1 VIGKMEFRPATLAW
15 LLGAAFVLGLGVRA
29 VQEVRGRAVSFPVT
43 VIEDDAEMLALK
55 QRADSL
61 IAVRAAEAE
70 APLGIN
76 TATAADFERLSGI
89 GKVLA
94 ARIVAYREEHGP
106 FTSVDDLLEVSG
118 IGPKRLAAVRER
130 CFVDSPAR

>member
-1 VIGKMEFRPATLAW
+1 MIGKMEFRPATLAW
-15 LLGAAFVLGLGVRA
+15 LLGAAFVLGLGVRV
-29 VQEVRGRAVSFPVT
+29 VQEVRGRAVSFPVM
-43 VIEDDAEMLALK
+43 VVKDDVEMLALK

-70 APLGIN
+70 APIGIN

-94 ARIVAYREEHGP
+94 ARIVVYRDEHGP
-106 FTSVDDLLEVSG
+106 FTSVDDLLDVSG
-118 IGPKRLAAVRER
+118 IGPKRLAALRER
-130 CFVDSPAR
+130 CFVDSVAR

>member
-1 VIGKMEFRPATLAW
+1 MEFRPATLAW
-15 LLGAAFVLGLGVRA
+15 LLGAAFVLGLGVRV
-29 VQEVRGRAVSFPVT
+29 VQEVRGRAVSYPVM
-43 VIEDDAEMLALK
+43 VVKDDAEMLALK

-61 IAVRAAEAE
+61 IAARAAEAE
-70 APLGIN
+70 APVGIN

-106 FTSVDDLLEVSG
+106 FASVDELINVSG
-118 IGPKRLAAVRER
+118 IGPKRLAALRER
-130 CFVDSPAR
+130 CFVDSLAR

>member
-1 VIGKMEFRPATLAW
+1 MIGKMEFRPATLAW
-15 LLGAAFVLGLGVRA
+15 LLGAAFVLGLGVRV
-29 VQEVRGRAVSFPVT
+29 VQEVRGRAVSFPVM
-43 VIEDDAEMLALK
+43 VIEDDAEMLILK

-61 IAVRAAEAE
+61 LAVRAAEAE
-70 APLGIN
+70 TPIGIN

-106 FTSVDDLLEVSG
+106 FASLEELLDVSG

-130 CFVDSPAR
+130 CFVDSLPR

>member
-15 LLGAAFVLGLGVRA
+15 LLGAAFVLGLGVR
-29 VQEVRGRAVSFPVT
+29 VLQEVRGRAVSFPVM
-43 VIEDDAEMLALK
+43 VVKDDAEMLALK

-61 IAVRAAEAE
+61 IAARAAEAE
-70 APLGIN
+70 APIGIN

-106 FTSVDDLLEVSG
+106 FALVDELINVSG
-118 IGPKRLAAVRER
+118 IGPKRLAALRER
-130 CFVDSPAR
+130 CFVDSVAR

>member
-1 VIGKMEFRPATLAW
+1 MIGKMEFRPATLAW
-15 LLGAAFVLGLGVRA
+15 LLGAAFVLGLGVR
-29 VQEVRGRAVSFPVT
+29 VLQEVRGRAVSFPVM
-43 VIEDDAEMLALK
+43 VVKDDAEMLALK

-61 IAVRAAEAE
+61 IAARAAEAE
-70 APLGIN
+70 APIGIN

-106 FTSVDDLLEVSG
+106 FALVDELINVSG
-118 IGPKRLAAVRER
+118 IGPKRLAALRER
-130 CFVDSPAR
+130 CFVDSVA

>member
-1 VIGKMEFRPATLAW
+1 MEFRPATLAW
-15 LLGAAFVLGLGVRA
+15 LLGAAFVLGLGVRV
-29 VQEVRGRAVSFPVT
+29 VQEVRGRAVSFPVM
-43 VIEDDAEMLALK
+43 VVKDDVEMLALK

-70 APLGIN
+70 APIGIN

-94 ARIVAYREEHGP
+94 ARIVVYRDEHGP
-106 FTSVDDLLEVSG
+106 FTSVDDLLDVSG
-118 IGPKRLAAVRER
+118 IGPKRLAALRER
-130 CFVDSPAR
+130 CFVDSVAR

>member
-1 VIGKMEFRPATLAW
+1 MIGKMEFRPATLAW
-15 LLGAAFVLGLGVRA
+15 LLGAAFVLGLGVR
-29 VQEVRGRAVSFPVT
+29 VLQEVRGRAVSFPVM
-43 VIEDDAEMLALK
+43 VIKDDAEMLALK

-61 IAVRAAEAE
+61 IAARAAEAE
-70 APLGIN
+70 APIGIN

-106 FTSVDDLLEVSG
+106 FALVDELINVSG
-118 IGPKRLAAVRER
+118 IGPKRLAALRER
-130 CFVDSPAR
+130 CFVDSVAR

>member
-1 VIGKMEFRPATLAW
+1 MIGKMEFRPATLAW
-15 LLGAAFVLGLGVRA
+15 LLGAAFVLGLGVR
-29 VQEVRGRAVSFPVT
+29 VLQEVRGRAVSFPVM
-43 VIEDDAEMLALK
+43 VVKDDAEMLALK

-61 IAVRAAEAE
+61 IAARAAEAE
-70 APLGIN
+70 APIGIN

-106 FTSVDDLLEVSG
+106 FALVDELINVSG
-118 IGPKRLAAVRER
+118 IGPKRLAALRER
-130 CFVDSPAR
+130 CFVDSVAR

>member
-15 LLGAAFVLGLGVRA
+15 LLGAAFVLGLGVR
-29 VQEVRGRAVSFPVT
+29 VLQEVRGRAVSFPVM
-43 VIEDDAEMLALK
+43 VIKDDAEMLALK

-61 IAVRAAEAE
+61 IAARAAEAE
-70 APLGIN
+70 APIGIN

-106 FTSVDDLLEVSG
+106 FALVDELINVSG
-118 IGPKRLAAVRER
+118 IGPKRLAALRER
-130 CFVDSPAR
+130 CFVDSVAR

>member
-29 VQEVRGRAVSFPVT
+29 VQEVRGRAVSFPVM

-61 IAVRAAEAE
+61 LTARAAEAE
-70 APLGIN
+70 APFGIN
-76 TATAADFERLSGI
+76 AATAADFERLSGI

-106 FTSVDDLLEVSG
+106 FAAVDDLLEVSG